1 MYKSFAFR
9 LIYVF
14 TIPDAKHRDCVKVG
28 ETSLGE
34 DVDNPFVLQPNCK
47 ELNKAAKARIDQYTK
62 TVGLDDDVQ
71 LLHTELTATLSK
83 GSITQFNDKQVHD
96 ILERSGI
103 AKKKIGSATEWF
115 QCGLAEVKEA
125 IKAAK
130 EHRQSINLLDVDM
143 KQQPIIFRPEQMDAI
158 RQTKARFATNNQ
170 FLWNAKMRFG
180 KTLSALQVVKEMEF
194 DKTIIITHRP
204 VVDEGWFED
213 FRKIFFDRPNYCYGS
228 KNNGENFDTLM
239 RLNQSKGTH
248 FVYFASMQDLRGS
261 DIVGGNFDKNNQ
273 VFSTSWDLLIVD
285 EAHEGTKTALGQA
298 VIREIFHDQ
307 TKMLQLSGTPFN
319 LFEDYKEDEIY
330 TWDYVMEQRAKQDWE
345 KTHWAEPN
353 PYACLPKLN
362 IYTFDLSLELKKYQ
376 DDEHAFNFSEFFRV
390 NEDGTFKHNADV
402 DAFLNLLASN
412 SAKNYP
418 YSKLEWRQNLR
429 HSLWTVPSV
438 AAAAALSNKLRN
450 HPVLGQ
456 FKVVNV
462 AGEGD
467 TDADYESDNALEMVR
482 EAIGPNPEETMTIT
496 LSRGR
501 LTTGVTVPA
510 WTAVFMLH
518 GSFSTAAASYMQ
530 TIFRAQSPAVINGK
544 VKEECFVFDFAPDR
558 TLKVLAETAKVSAK
572 AGKAKA
578 NDKKILGEFLNFCP
592 VISFHGAQMAA
603 INVDHM
609 MQQLK
614 RVYVDRVVRNGF
626 EDVYLYNDRLMQL
639 DHLEL
644 EKFARLRDIIGQT
657 KAMKKTD
664 EVDINSQGFTNEEYK
679 EIEIIKKKP
688 KQARTIE
695 DLEKLKELEEKKKQR
710 HTAISV
716 LRGISIRMPMILYG
730 ATITNEKTEIT
741 LDNFTELVDDQSW
754 EEFMPKGVTKE
765 LFKEFIPY
773 YDEDIFAASGIRIRN
788 LAREADE
795 MDIEER
801 IERITTI
808 FTSFRNPDKETVLT
822 PWRVVNMQLADTLGG
837 WCFYDEDYKERLLAP
852 RYVNQGDVTRDT
864 LSENSRVLEIN
875 SKSGLYPL
883 YVAYSIYRSI
893 IDKEQMSYMIT
904 DAAITS
910 RVTHHHQVWDKVLR
924 DNLFVICKTP
934 MAKSITYRTLAGFR
948 EGVKVNAHYLED
960 LINQISNKKDKF
972 VKQVTSG
979 SYWNKKDITML
990 KFNAVVGNPPY
1001 QVTDGS
1007 GAAGDA
1013 AMPIYN
1019 RFVDVAKNINPDYIS
1034 IIMPSKWMIGGR
1046 GLQDFR
1052 AAMAKDKRIE
1062 KLFDYENDRE
1072 IFTTTHIDGGIC
1084 YFLWNKKYSG
1094 QVEYTYK
1101 PTDGGALLQK
1111 RELQNSTSSFI
1122 VRDFRRQGLIH
1133 KVTQS
1138 NSFSEIV
1145 SARKPFGINTDLFNA
1160 KEQYPEYNVSEKEFD
1175 GSVLC
1180 WGVVGIKG
1188 GAKRVKGFI
1197 KRSAISKNQAWINK
1211 YKLGISKSYSTGAI
1225 NFPDLLVVGP
1235 NVVFSETFLVI
1246 GPFDT
1251 ETEQKNCLKYT
1262 ETSFFKVLL
1271 FFGKGSMQV
1280 TQEVFCYVPLQ
1291 DFTANSDIDWSQSV
1305 EEIDQQL
1312 YKKYDLSPDEIA
1324 FIESMIKPM

>member
-1 MYKSFAFR
+1 
-9 LIYVF
+9 I
-14 TIPDAKHRDCVKVG
+14 
-28 ETSLGE
+28 
-34 DVDNPFVLQPNCK
+34 
-47 ELNKAAKARIDQYTK
+47 
-62 TVGLDDDVQ
+62 
-71 LLHTELTATLSK
+71 
-83 GSITQFNDKQVHD
+83 
-96 ILERSGI
+96 
-103 AKKKIGSATEWF
+103 
-115 QCGLAEVKEA
+115 
-125 IKAAK
+125 
-130 EHRQSINLLDVDM
+130 
-143 KQQPIIFRPEQMDAI
+143 
-158 RQTKARFATNNQ
+158 
-170 FLWNAKMRFG
+170 
-180 KTLSALQVVKEMEF
+180 
-194 DKTIIITHRP
+194 
-204 VVDEGWFED
+204 
-213 FRKIFFDRPNYCYGS
+213 
-228 KNNGENFDTLM
+228 
-239 RLNQSKGTH
+239 
-248 FVYFASMQDLRGS
+248 
-261 DIVGGNFDKNNQ
+261 
-273 VFSTSWDLLIVD
+273 
-285 EAHEGTKTALGQA
+285 
-298 VIREIFHDQ
+298 
-307 TKMLQLSGTPFN
+307 
-319 LFEDYKEDEIY
+319 
-330 TWDYVMEQRAKQDWE
+330 
-345 KTHWAEPN
+345 
-353 PYACLPKLN
+353 
-362 IYTFDLSLELKKYQ
+362 
-376 DDEHAFNFSEFFRV
+376 
-390 NEDGTFKHNADV
+390 
-402 DAFLNLLASN
+402 
-412 SAKNYP
+412 
-418 YSKLEWRQNLR
+418 
-429 HSLWTVPSV
+429 
-438 AAAAALSNKLRN
+438 
-450 HPVLGQ
+450 
-456 FKVVNV
+456 
-462 AGEGD
+462 
-467 TDADYESDNALEMVR
+467 
-482 EAIGPNPEETMTIT
+482 
-496 LSRGR
+496 SRGR
-501 LTTGVTVPA
+501 LTTGVAVPA

-657 KAMKKTD
+657 KAMKRTD
-664 EVDINSQGFTNEEYK
+664 EVDINNQGFTNEEYE
-679 EIEIIKKKP
+679 EIETIKKK
-688 KQARTIE
+688 KKEARTVE
-695 DLEKLKELEEKKKQR
+695 DLEKLKEMEEKKKQR
-710 HTAISV
+710 HTAISI

-864 LSENSRVLEIN
+864 LTENSRVLEIN

-910 RVTHHHQVWDKVLR
+910 RVAHHHQVWDKVLR

-972 VKQVTSG
+972 VKKVTSG
-979 SYWNKKDITML
+979 SYWNKKDIAML

-1007 GAAGDA
+1007 GAAGDS
-1013 AMPIYN
+1013 AMPIYHK
-1019 RFVDVAKNINPDYIS
+1019 FVNIAKELMPNYIS

-1062 KLFDYENDRE
+1062 KIFDYENDRE
-1072 IFTTTHIDGGIC
+1072 IFTTTHIDSGLC
-1084 YFLWNKKYSG
+1084 YFLWNKDYSG
-1094 QVEYTYK
+1094 QVEYAYK
-1101 PTDGGALLQK
+1101 PTEGHVFIQK
-1111 RELQNSTSSFI
+1111 RDLQNSTSSFI

-1145 SARKPFGINTDLFNA
+1145 SARKPFGINTDLF
-1160 KEQYPEYNVSEKEFD
+1160 
-1175 GSVLC
+1175 
-1180 WGVVGIKG
+1180 
-1188 GAKRVKGFI
+1188 
-1197 KRSAISKNQAWINK
+1197 
-1211 YKLGISKSYSTGAI
+1211 
-1225 NFPDLLVVGP
+1225 
-1235 NVVFSETFLVI
+1235 
-1246 GPFDT
+1246 
-1251 ETEQKNCLKYT
+1251 
-1262 ETSFFKVLL
+1262 
-1271 FFGKGSMQV
+1271 
-1280 TQEVFCYVPLQ
+1280 
-1291 DFTANSDIDWSQSV
+1291 
-1305 EEIDQQL
+1305 
-1312 YKKYDLSPDEIA
+1312 
-1324 FIESMIKPM
+1324 